1 MAKYQAKKPNITKTS
16 RINNPNHTV
25 FQPSFD
31 WIGNTWQV
39 YKAPILIIMIFA
51 SLLYAYSTT
60 FDYVLD
66 DKIVIQDNKFT
77 QKGFAGIKE
86 IFAYES
92 FRGYFGE
99 QKTLLEGDRYR
110 PLSIATFAAEQSI
123 FGGNKSI
130 SHLINILLYAF
141 TGFLLFVV
149 LRLLFRLDD
158 SQKWWWSIPFIATLL
173 FIAHPL
179 HIEVVANIKGRD
191 EILTLIGELLCLYFT
206 LKYLSF
212 GKNKYLIF
220 SGLAYFMAIISKE
233 SALTFLAIVPL
244 TVYFFSKSS
253 ASRNLK
259 TTLPIII
266 STVIYMMMRFRAIGY
281 FLSPNNVEI
290 TDVMNNPFFGM
301 TISDK
306 FATIFYTLGLYL
318 KLLIFPSPLTHDY
331 YPYQIPKMSWSDM
344 GSLFSLIAYI
354 ILGLIALWGFKKKN
368 IYSYSIAFYLIA
380 LSIVSNLFVSV
391 GTFMNDRFVYHASLG
406 FCIALSYFACTT
418 LPSLFKQDALKF
430 NIAGGVL
437 IGILLMGFTYKT
449 IIRLPDWKN
458 TVTLNDAAIRVSP
471 NSARANL
478 FYGVAIWENQFLKA
492 TDPAEKKKILTNVYP
507 YFKKAVDIYP
517 EYGSGWQMMAGCQAE
532 LHKFDQDYDKLLSVF
547 DKTNKY
553 IDLDFNTKYI
563 AYCINSEGNPANQL
577 KIKTF
582 LQQQILYY
590 ASIDKKPQLQAYESM
605 LPQLEARM
613 K

>member
-1 MAKYQAKKPNITKTS
+1 MAKYQAKKPIAAKNQ
-16 RINNPNHTV
+16 RVNNTNYL
-25 FQPSFD
+25 FQSSFD
-31 WIGNTWQV
+31 WIGNTWQS
-39 YKAPILIIMIFA
+39 YKLPLLIIMVFA
-51 SLLYAYSTT
+51 GLLYAYSAT

-77 QKGFAGIKE
+77 QKGFDGIKE

-123 FGGNKSI
+123 FGGNKAI
-130 SHLINILLYAF
+130 RHLINVLLYAL

-149 LRLLFRLDD
+149 LRLLFRIEDKE
-158 SQKWWWSIPFIATLL
+158 KWWLSVPFVATLL

-179 HIEVVANIKGRD
+179 HVEVVANIKGRD
-191 EILTLIGELLCLYFT
+191 EIMTFIGELLCIYFT
-206 LKYLSF
+206 FKYLSF

-220 SGLAYFMAIISKE
+220 SGIAYFFAILSKE
-233 SALTFLAIVPL
+233 SALTFLAVVPL
-244 TVYFFSKSS
+244 TVYFFSNTST
-253 ASRNLK
+253 SRNLR
-259 TTLPIII
+259 TMLPIII
-266 STVIYMMMRFRAIGY
+266 ATVIYMMMRFRAIGY

-301 TISDK
+301 SISEK
-306 FATIFYTLGLYL
+306 FATIFYTLGMYL

-331 YPYQIPKMSWSDM
+331 YPYQIPKMNWSDM
-344 GSLFSLIAYI
+344 GSILSLGVYI
-354 ILGLIALWGFKKKN
+354 ILGLIALWGIKKKN
-368 IYSYSIAFYLIA
+368 IYSYAIAFYLLT

-391 GTFMNDRFVYHASLG
+391 GTFMNDRFVYHASIG
-406 FCIALSYFACTT
+406 FCIAIAYFACKS
-418 LPSLFKQDALKF
+418 LPNLLKQDNSKL
-430 NIAGGVL
+430 NIAGGIL

-458 TVTLNDAAIRVSP
+458 TVSLNDAAIQVSP

-478 FYGVAIWENQFLKA
+478 FYGVAIWENKFLKA
-492 TDPAEKKKILTNVYP
+492 TEPNEKKKILNDVYP

-517 EYGSGWQMMAGCQAE
+517 DYGSGWQMMAGCQAE
-532 LHKFDQDYDKLLSVF
+532 LHKFDNDYDKLLPVF
-547 DKTNKY
+547 DKTNRL
-553 IDLDFNTKYI
+553 IDLDFITKYI
-563 AYCINSEGNPANQL
+563 AYCINSESVPASQQ

-582 LQQQILYY
+582 LEQQIQYFST
-590 ASIDKKPQLQAYESM
+590 ASKQPQLEAYKSM
-605 LPQLEARM
+605 LPQLVAKM
-613 K
+613 Q